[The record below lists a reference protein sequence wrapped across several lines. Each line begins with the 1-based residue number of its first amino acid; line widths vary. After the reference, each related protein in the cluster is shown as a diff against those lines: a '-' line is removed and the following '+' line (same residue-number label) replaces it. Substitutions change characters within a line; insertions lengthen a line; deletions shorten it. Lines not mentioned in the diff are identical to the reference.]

1 MMREKPMAE
10 DKKSD
15 EKSVPPEP
23 APSRERKDI
32 TERYQQEIERKRGD
46 IEVSD
51 TLKPP
56 AEKPG
61 QGNGGDE
68 KKSD

>member
-1 MMREKPMAE
+1 MAE

-23 APSRERKDI
+23 TPREERKDI
-32 TERYQQEIERKRGD
+32 TERYQQDIERKRGD
-46 IEVSD
+46 TKLQKVTD
-51 TLKPP
+51 TLRPP
-56 AEKPG
+56 TEKPDR
-61 QGNGGDE
+61 GNGNDG